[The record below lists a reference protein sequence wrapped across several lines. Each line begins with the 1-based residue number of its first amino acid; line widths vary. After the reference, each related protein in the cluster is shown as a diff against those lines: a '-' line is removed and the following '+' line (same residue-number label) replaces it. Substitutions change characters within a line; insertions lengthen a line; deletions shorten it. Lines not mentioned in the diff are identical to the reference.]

1 MMEADPCGAG
11 RGRGGRAELKSS
23 VSWRG
28 GARTLTCAA
37 LSRHVLRDAG
47 RQVGGGRR
55 ESEREREKEGGG
67 GEEGILYHVTG
78 AARPGVSVWRRLR

>member
-1 MMEADPCGAG
+1 MEAEPCG
-11 RGRGGRAELKSS
+11 RGRGGFEELKSC

-28 GARTLTCAA
+28 GARTLTCAV
-37 LSRHVLRDAG
+37 LSRHVMRDAG

-67 GEEGILYHVTG
+67 GERESYIT
-78 AARPGVSVWRRLR
+78 